1 MIFSFLPHKNRDSIR
16 NTIVLILISVSLN
29 AQYPFIKYNENY
41 LHYSNDSSSFL
52 KFFKKM
58 DDLKQGK
65 RNTVTIAHYG
75 GSHIQAGIWS
85 EKLIDNFQ
93 AMGPYEGGGMWV
105 FPYKIVRAN
114 SPHFYSSA
122 SSGKW
127 KRCRCALAKEMCDNL
142 GMNGIAAVT
151 NDSVNDFSIK
161 MQANN
166 HHKNFT
172 DIRVYHNFNPSFKI
186 EMDFPTSGV
195 KRTEDKN
202 KEYSYFSFDSE
213 IDSVHFAITRL
224 DTLQKDFI
232 LYGTSIENKK
242 PGFYYAGFGVN
253 GASSSSYLRCNHFVE
268 QLKTLPPDLVVF
280 SLGVNDTQAAN
291 FSKEDYIAHY
301 DSLITLIKMAAPDC
315 AILFTTTTDNYI
327 HRKTSNKRPIIAGY
341 AMYDLMKKHH
351 AAVWDIYEIMGGY
364 RSIYKW
370 LKAGLAAKDKV
381 HFNSRGYNLIGQMMF
396 EAIEKSYKNNTS
408 IKP

>member
-1 MIFSFLPHKNRDSIR
+1 MIFSFSTHKNQNVIW
-16 NTIVLILISVSLN
+16 NTLVLVLVSAALH
-29 AQYPFIKYNENY
+29 AQYPFIKYNKNY
-41 LHYSNDSSSFL
+41 LHYSNDSSSFM

-85 EKLIDNFQ
+85 EKIIDNFQ

-114 SPHFYSSA
+114 SPHFYSST
-122 SSGKW
+122 STGKW
-127 KRCRCALAKEMCDNL
+127 KRCRCALAKEMCENL

-172 DIRVYHNFNPSFKI
+172 AIRVYHNFNPSFKM
-186 EMDFPTSGV
+186 EMDFPVNGV
-195 KRTEDKN
+195 KRTEDAN
-202 KEYSYFSFDSE
+202 KEYSYFSFDTE
-213 IDSVHFAITRL
+213 TDSVHFTITRI

-268 QLKTLPPDLVVF
+268 QLKTLPPDLVIF

-301 DSLITLIKMAAPDC
+301 DSLIALIKMAAPDC

-327 HRKTSNKRPIIAGY
+327 HRKTSNKRPITAGY

-370 LKAGLAAKDKV
+370 QKAGLAAKDKV

-396 EAIEKSYKNNTS
+396 EAINNSYKNNTS